1 MKALRVLPLLLL
13 LAGCQL
19 GGTSY
24 SDTDEVRETCR
35 DLGYQGAAY
44 DRCVA
49 EREHQAACRKFINS
63 RDYTAAEARRR
74 KCE

>member
-1 MKALRVLPLLLL
+1 MKAFRILPVAFL
-13 LAGCQL
+13 LAACEL

-24 SDTDEVRETCR
+24 SDTDEAKEICR
-35 DLGYQGAAY
+35 DLGHEGAAY
-44 DRCVA
+44 TRCVA
-49 EREHQAACRKFINS
+49 ERERQAACRRFINS

>member
-1 MKALRVLPLLLL
+1 MKALRLAPLLLL
-13 LAGCQL
+13 LAACEL

-24 SDTDEVRETCR
+24 SDTDEAKETCR
-35 DLGYQGAAY
+35 DLGHEGEAHA
-44 DRCVA
+44 RCVA
-49 EREHQAACRKFINS
+49 EREHQAACRKFLNS

>member
-1 MKALRVLPLLLL
+1 MTMPRALPLVFLV
-13 LAGCQL
+13 AACQL

-24 SDTDEVRETCR
+24 SDTDEAMETCR
-35 DLGYQGAAY
+35 DLGFEGEAHA
-44 DRCVA
+44 RCVA
-49 EREHQAACRKFINS
+49 EREHRAACRRFVNS